1 MDWTHLWG
9 TILQWVT
16 LHPLVA
22 YLAIFLISFSESL
35 AVVGLLVPGTVMMI
49 GVGALAGTG
58 AISLKITLIA
68 AMLGAIVGDGVS
80 YWLGH
85 HYHQEIKKFWPFRTH
100 PKLLIH
106 GEEFFHRHGGKSVF
120 LGRFVGPVRPVI
132 PVIAGMLDMSPGHFV
147 WVNILSAIGWA
158 FAYIIPGV
166 ILGSSLTLVGAV
178 STRLS
183 ILLLCIGGLI
193 WLVFLLVKHSARYLE
208 HIGPKGKKRLVTLL
222 CLGLVAASWTFL
234 GVVEDLLTGDP
245 LVQADQSVYH
255 FLQALRSPWGD
266 SLMVAVTELG
276 DAWSNVAVVLVVL
289 AFLLFR
295 KRLRDAVYWLIASGG
310 GVGLVQLFKW
320 TLHRPRPIDI
330 YHGVSSWGFPSGH
343 TTMSVVIYGFLA
355 VLLLRSFHS
364 HWRWLP
370 FVFALSFS
378 LLVAF
383 SRIYLGAHWLSD
395 VLGGM
400 ALGWAWVTLLGAVY
414 FNYTADDSSTRRL
427 LPVTALV
434 LLALLLAGSWHI
446 ATQHSA
452 DMEKYRIQVPTHIL
466 NEEDWL
472 NQGFQQLPAWRSTL
486 FGDKEQPLTLQLA
499 GDPSQ
504 LAKLLKSK
512 GWQDGAKLDAKQLLN
527 PFVSKISIGDLPL
540 FPHLSGGRQEAQ
552 LLVKGQ
558 QDSRLV
564 LRLWPTSYRLKNGT
578 PLWVGTVESE
588 RVRPLANL
596 LTLPMG
602 NKDFDAALSLL
613 KQDLSPVFFTS
624 QLRCLNM
631 EDSGDRDWSEN
642 VLLIDAAPSVIEG
655 LF

>member
-1 MDWTHLWG
+1 MDWAHLWS

-22 YLAIFLISFSESL
+22 YLAILLISFSESL
-35 AVVGLLVPGTVMMI
+35 AVVGLLVPGTVMMVGI
-49 GVGALAGTG
+49 GALAGTG

-68 AMLGAIVGDGVS
+68 AMAGAIVGDGVS

-85 HYHQEIKKFWPFRTH
+85 HYHQEIKNFWPFRTH
-100 PKLLIH
+100 PKLLTH

-132 PVIAGMLDMSPGHFV
+132 PVIAGMLDMAPGHFV
-147 WVNILSAIGWA
+147 LVNILSAIGWA

-166 ILGSSLTLVGAV
+166 VLGSSLTLVGAV

-193 WLVFLLVKHSARYLE
+193 WLVFLLVKHSSRYLE
-208 HIGPKGKKRLVTLL
+208 HIGPKRKKRLVTLL

-245 LVQADQSVYH
+245 LVLADQSVYH

-276 DAWSNVAVVLVVL
+276 DAWCNVAVVLVVL
-289 AFLLFR
+289 GFLILR
-295 KRLRDAVYWLIASGG
+295 KRLRDAAYWLIACGG
-310 GVGLVQLFKW
+310 GMGLVQLFKW

-364 HWRWLP
+364 RWRWFP
-370 FVFALSFS
+370 FVFALCFS
-378 LLVAF
+378 LVVAF

-395 VLGGM
+395 ILGGM

-414 FNYTADDSSTRRL
+414 FNHTADDSSTRRL
-427 LPVTALV
+427 LPVSAFV
-434 LLALLLAGSWHI
+434 LLALVIAGSWHI
-446 ATQHSA
+446 STHHSA
-452 DMEKYRIQVPTHIL
+452 DMEKYRVQVPQHVL
-466 NEEDWL
+466 SEEDWL
-472 NQGFQQLPAWRSTL
+472 NQEFQQLPAWRSTL

-499 GDPSQ
+499 GDLQ
-504 LAKLLKSK
+504 KLAKILKSK
-512 GWQDGAKLDAKQLLN
+512 GWQDGAELSAKQLLN
-527 PFVSKISIGDLPL
+527 PFVSNISIADLPL
-540 FPHLSGGRQEAQ
+540 LPHLSGGRQEKQ
-552 LLVKGQ
+552 LLVKSKAGK
-558 QDSRLV
+558 RLV
-564 LRLWPTSYRLKNGT
+564 LRIWPTSYRLKNSA

-588 RVRPLANL
+588 KARPMANL

-602 NKDFDAALSLL
+602 NKDFDAAMLIL
-613 KQDLSPVFFTS
+613 KQDLSPLFFSS
-624 QLRCLNM
+624 QLRSSGRS
-631 EDSGDRDWSEN
+631 DSESSEWSGKI
-642 VLLIDAAPSVIEG
+642 LLIDATN
-655 LF
+655 